1 MEWAKL
7 GDIIK
12 LSKGRKVKESND
24 KSENSIRYIQIEDLR
39 NDDNLKYTNDSKA
52 IIVNK
57 EDILIAWDGANAGT
71 VGFNL
76 EGAIGSTISALEI
89 NDSYKE
95 VFYSEFL
102 GYYLKSK
109 NYYLRATATGAT
121 IPHISRSALLE
132 LKIPNINKEKQLKI
146 VDTFKEIVK
155 LINLRKEQIQAYD
168 DLIESLLKNIINNPS
183 NKKLVLNK
191 FVKEI
196 IAGKSLAGK
205 EESLYKVLK
214 TSCVFTGYFND
225 MEWKYLPKNYTPK
238 EEHIIKKGDIL
249 ISRMN
254 TSELV
259 GASAYVFN
267 DYEYLSV
274 PDRLW
279 ILKLNNS
286 ISKIYLWK
294 FFQSTFYR
302 KQIDN
307 ISTGTSGSMKNISQK
322 NFRNIEII
330 YPPIE
335 MQNKFADYV
344 VKIEEEKKKLRESLE
359 ELETLFDALM
369 QDAFS
374 GNLFKD

>member
-1 MEWAKL
+1 MEWVKL

-102 GYYLKSK
+102 GYFLKNK

-146 VDTFKEIVK
+146 VDTFKEIEK

-168 DLIESLLKNIINNPS
+168 DLIESLFFKMFGDIRFNNNNFS
-183 NKKLVLNK
+183 MKKWKDVLNIVNGK
-191 FVKEI
+191 NQKKVENPNGKYPIYGSGGIMSYADDWLTKENSIIIGRKGNINKPIFVKEKFWNVDTAFGLEPLEELI
-196 IAGKSLAGK
+196 NADYLFGFCKIFNFERLNKAVTIPSL
-205 EESLYKVLK
+205 
-214 TSCVFTGYFND
+214 T
-225 MEWKYLPKNYTPK
+225 
-238 EEHIIKKGDIL
+238 KKDLLDID
-249 ISRMN
+249 IP
-254 TSELV
+254 V
-259 GASAYVFN
+259 
-267 DYEYLSV
+267 
-274 PDRLW
+274 
-279 ILKLNNS
+279 
-286 ISKIYLWK
+286 
-294 FFQSTFYR
+294 
-302 KQIDN
+302 
-307 ISTGTSGSMKNISQK
+307 
-322 NFRNIEII
+322 
-330 YPPIE
+330 PPIE
-335 MQNKFADYV
+335 LQNKFADYV